1 MQPKK
6 IRKQKAKIDGDVPF
20 KKKNNNKGK
29 KKRLMEMY
37 LWGSTPR
44 ALKVLMARAIMA
56 DAIWRTCLDG

>member
-6 IRKQKAKIDGDVPF
+6 IRKQKAKIDGDVPL
-20 KKKNNNKGK
+20 KKKEE
-29 KKRLMEMY
+29 RLIKMY